1 LAGRTVLRAVALVIQ
16 LAYQP
21 AYDPFHT
28 VLRMIRIA
36 DFMGTPPSVG
46 QARIAD
52 FYLSF
57 PRRLDDVKF
66 PKGMRGRLR
75 VALAG
80 VPPHYGA
87 APADETVLRKM
98 RPIQDAAMQTLLG
111 NSSLDNDAFEAGTI
125 ALDLDS
131 VSERLL
137 ERARALNLE
146 WQSLVELI
154 RDMIAAVPLEG
165 VQGLKHRTG
174 LGEHRYDAV

>member
-1 LAGRTVLRAVALVIQ
+1 MIQ

-28 VLRMIRIA
+28 VMRMIRIA
-36 DFMGTPPSVG
+36 DFMATSPSVG

-57 PRRLDDVKF
+57 PRRLDNVKF
-66 PKGMRGRLR
+66 PRGMRGRLR
-75 VALAG
+75 AALAG

-87 APADETVLRKM
+87 VPADETVLRKM

-111 NSSLDNDAFEAGTI
+111 NGSLDLHAFDAGTI

-131 VSERLL
+131 VSDRLL
-137 ERARALNLE
+137 ARAQVLNSE
-146 WQSLVELI
+146 GEPLVELI
-154 RDMIAAVPLEG
+154 RDLIAAVPLEG
-165 VQGLKHRTG
+165 LDGLKHRTG
-174 LGEHRYDAV
+174 LGEYRYDAI

>member
-1 LAGRTVLRAVALVIQ
+1 MIQ

-28 VLRMIRIA
+28 VMRMIRIA
-36 DFMGTPPSVG
+36 DFMATSPSVG

-66 PKGMRGRLR
+66 PRGMRRRLR
-75 VALAG
+75 PALAG
-80 VPPHYGA
+80 VSLHYGA
-87 APADETVLRKM
+87 VPADETVLRKM

-111 NSSLDNDAFEAGTI
+111 NGSLDHHAFEAGTI

-131 VSERLL
+131 VSDRLL
-137 ERARALNLE
+137 ARAQARNSE
-146 WQSLVELI
+146 EKPLVELI
-154 RDMIAAVPLEG
+154 RDLIGAVPLEG
-165 VQGLKHRTG
+165 VDGLKHRTG